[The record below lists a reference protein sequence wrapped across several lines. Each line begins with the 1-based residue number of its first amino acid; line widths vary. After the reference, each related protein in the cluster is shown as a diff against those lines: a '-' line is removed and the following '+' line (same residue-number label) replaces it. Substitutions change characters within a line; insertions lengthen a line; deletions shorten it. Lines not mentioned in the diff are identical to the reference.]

1 MSLRVKEERLYV
13 ENQLGDQS
21 LQAVFQGTVELPT
34 NAPEIARVVWVKGRP
49 VVSKVTAGEDQVKLQ
64 GAIDIQMVYVPE
76 VLEGDPVEL
85 QRVEWPG
92 AVPFDHYVEIVGV
105 EPHMA
110 AHAAMEVV
118 GCEYEVRSDQRVI
131 DLDVVTQT
139 SAMVRLSEAH
149 TVITSAA
156 VGPPKK
162 LAVDEITIN
171 TRAPILEAPFH
182 KEITGIVE
190 LPEDTDPMAK
200 ILDLNCQIVIPPV
213 EVVQGG
219 MHIRGTAAVD
229 IIYTAVG
236 GAVRRAVFE
245 NQLPFEV
252 HHTDAV
258 LKPEMG
264 VEVDTA
270 PRWEGFVV
278 NDGRAIRIELVVSG
292 TAKVYR
298 KQAVRILTDLACPT
312 DESIETRKET
322 IYANN
327 LVNEKVQQGTVQGVI
342 ELGDAAPPI
351 RELIRATARPQVN
364 DYRIDEDK
372 ITIDGT
378 LDVELIYLAYTD
390 EELKPLHAAVFPAA
404 IPMQQT
410 IIVGGAQP
418 GMKVHFNTQVKDIK
432 TDLINRETIEVF
444 ITLRTEVQVLE
455 EVRTDVVVEAIEMTA
470 ADPDPPSITYV
481 FVQEKD
487 TLWKLARQYHTDES
501 AILEA
506 NSWLQ
511 AEPDQQVR
519 PGDKICIPRK

>member
-1 MSLRVKEERLYV
+1 M
-13 ENQLGDQS
+13 
-21 LQAVFQGTVELPT
+21 
-34 NAPEIARVVWVKGRP
+34 
-49 VVSKVTAGEDQVKLQ
+49 
-64 GAIDIQMVYVPE
+64 
-76 VLEGDPVEL
+76 
-85 QRVEWPG
+85 
-92 AVPFDHYVEIVGV
+92 
-105 EPHMA
+105 
-110 AHAAMEVV
+110 
-118 GCEYEVRSDQRVI
+118 
-131 DLDVVTQT
+131 
-139 SAMVRLSEAH
+139 
-149 TVITSAA
+149 
-156 VGPPKK
+156 
-162 LAVDEITIN
+162 
-171 TRAPILEAPFH
+171 
-182 KEITGIVE
+182 
-190 LPEDTDPMAK
+190 
-200 ILDLNCQIVIPPV
+200 
-213 EVVQGG
+213 
-219 MHIRGTAAVD
+219 
-229 IIYTAVG
+229 
-236 GAVRRAVFE
+236 
-245 NQLPFEV
+245 
-252 HHTDAV
+252 
-258 LKPEMG
+258 
-264 VEVDTA
+264 
-270 PRWEGFVV
+270 
-278 NDGRAIRIELVVSG
+278 
-292 TAKVYR
+292 
-298 KQAVRILTDLACPT
+298 
-312 DESIETRKET
+312 SIETRKET

-511 AEPDQQVR
+511 TEPDQQVR